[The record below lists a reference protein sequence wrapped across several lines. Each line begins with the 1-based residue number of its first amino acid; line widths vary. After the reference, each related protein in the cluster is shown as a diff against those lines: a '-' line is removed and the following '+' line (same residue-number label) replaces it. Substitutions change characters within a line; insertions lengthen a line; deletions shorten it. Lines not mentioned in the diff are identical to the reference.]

1 MLGYRHQDQWYNSQG
16 VEIADAKPLAEGST
30 TGKITPFLKDPSASL
45 KSPGN
50 YDPSAGFTNYKP
62 QYNFMPRIQF
72 SFPIS
77 DEAQFFAHYDVLTQ
91 RPLSSNSRMDPFQY
105 LWLESIATDAVLSNP
120 NLKPER
126 TTDYELGFQQ
136 KVSRSAVL
144 SISTYYREMRD
155 MVQIVAVNYAYP
167 TTYKTYGNRDFG
179 TVKGFKLT
187 FDLRRTENLKLTANY
202 SLQFADGTGSSTSSG
217 YNLIASGIPNLRTPI
232 PLDFDQRHN
241 IVVSF
246 DYRYGN
252 GAAYNGPV
260 LLGQQ
265 VLANTGLNVVFR
277 TGSGVP
283 YTQQSIVTEG
293 NPSTQNVVFGVS
305 QKTSLKGDINGSR
318 LPWQFKIDARLDKN
332 FNLVWSKRAGEE
344 KKYAM
349 LNVYLLV
356 QNVLNTA
363 NVIKVYSY
371 TGNAND
377 DGYLASPDVQ
387 NAIKGQLSEQ
397 SFRDYYAIKVND
409 PSNYSLP
416 RRIRLGLIMN
426 F

>member
-1 MLGYRHQDQWYNSQG
+1 
-16 VEIADAKPLAEGST
+16 
-30 TGKITPFLKDPSASL
+30 
-45 KSPGN
+45 
-50 YDPSAGFTNYKP
+50 
-62 QYNFMPRIQF
+62 MPRVQF

-77 DEAQFFAHYDVLTQ
+77 DQAQFFAHYDVLTQ
-91 RPLSSNSRMDPFQY
+91 RPLSSLSRMDPFQY
-105 LWLESIATDAVLSNP
+105 LWLESISTNAILNNP
-120 NLKPER
+120 DLKPER
-126 TTDYELGFQQ
+126 TTDYELGFKQT
-136 KVSRSAVL
+136 VSNSSTL

-179 TVKGFKLT
+179 TVKGLKLT
-187 FDLRRTENLKLTANY
+187 YDLRRTENIRLTANY
-202 SLQFADGTGSSTSSG
+202 SLQFADGTGSNTFSG
-217 YNLIASGIPNLRTPI
+217 YNIINSGSPNLRTPI

-252 GAAYNGPV
+252 GIAYNGPV
-260 LLGQQ
+260 LFGRQLFSG
-265 VLANTGLNVVFR
+265 AGLNVVFR

-283 YTQQSIVTEG
+283 YTRQGNVTEG
-293 NPSTQNVVFGVS
+293 NASSQNVVFGVS

-318 LPWQFKIDARLDKN
+318 LPWQFKMDIRLDKN
-332 FNLVWSKRAGEE
+332 FNILWNKKAGSE
-344 KKYAM
+344 KKTAF
-349 LNVYLLV
+349 LNVYFLI

-363 NVIKVYSY
+363 NIIRVYSY

-377 DGYLASPDVQ
+377 DGYLTSPDVQ
-387 NAIKGQLSEQ
+387 NAIKGQLNEQ

-416 RRIRLGLIMN
+416 RRIRVGLIMN